1 MLNTHKSVSAKMS
14 GSTLVVSFQKSTPPL
29 IWKFDLEKNH
39 SFTVALQ
46 GEDNDLQLGVNSSRG
61 EFTPIAHFSDRD
73 SAEEAFMALQEI
85 LMKKQRGLGTTVLA
99 VLGGVFIIMIV
110 VGAIGKI
117 VTSTQNK
124 DVSAGPQQITPGVAV
139 PADKVLQPP
148 PMVPTEIPR

>member
-1 MLNTHKSVSAKMS
+1 MIMNMRKPVSAKKS

-46 GEDNDLQLGVNSSRG
+46 GEDNDLQLGVNSARG

-85 LMKKQRGLGTTVLA
+85 LMKSQRNITGIVFACLGIAFVL
-99 VLGGVFIIMIV
+99 LLIMA
-110 VGAIGKI
+110 AIGLI
-117 VTSTQNK
+117 
-124 DVSAGPQQITPGVAV
+124 SASHNAPVAGGLQEITPGIAQ
-139 PADKVLQPP
+139 PADSVLQPP
-148 PMVPTEIPR
+148 P